1 MRNYLRIMM
10 EVSSIFL
17 ILSGTKENFKKKEEL
32 WNYAKKSDAKLYRSL
47 RYSVLGNSVNIPG
60 KSGRWL
66 SRMGYKVMNKLIGF
80 N

>member
-1 MRNYLRIMM
+1 MQCMGDDYSYVGAVVGATYP
-10 EVSSIFL
+10 ETVSYTHL
-17 ILSGTKENFKKKEEL
+17 DVYK
-32 WNYAKKSDAKLYRSL
+32 RQL